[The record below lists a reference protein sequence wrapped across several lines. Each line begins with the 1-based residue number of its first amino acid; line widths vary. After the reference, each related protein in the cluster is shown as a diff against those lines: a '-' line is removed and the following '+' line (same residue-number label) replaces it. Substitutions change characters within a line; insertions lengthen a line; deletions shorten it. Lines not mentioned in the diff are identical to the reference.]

1 MMPQPTFSTEL
12 SQLRGRPVLTSVRAY
27 EWAGW
32 TSEIGIMMLR
42 FRDDEY
48 NSTFR
53 LSIQN

>member
-32 TSEIGIMMLR
+32 TSEIGIMVLR
-42 FRDDEY
+42 LRDDEY

-53 LSIQN
+53 LNIQN